1 MKNVLSVDVE
11 DWYHILEVAS
21 APDISEWNSLS
32 SSVERNFR
40 KLLDMFSENNVHV
53 TCFFLGY
60 VAERFPQLV
69 REAYDHG
76 HEIASHGYAHRLIY
90 TMTPES
96 FLEDARKSKDI
107 LENVTGRQVLGY
119 RAPGFSVTQDTPWF
133 FDKTLEA
140 GYRYDSSVFPAPRQH
155 GGLETDQLAPYIT
168 DNGLIEFPITVAS
181 ILGQR
186 CCFFG
191 GGYLRLSPYRVV
203 RQMCHKV
210 MNEKRPVVFYVHP
223 REIDPG
229 HPRLNLG
236 LKRAFKS
243 YVNLKTTEPKLRS
256 IMNDFELTTF
266 ANFIAENSSLS
277 GDKKVQRKPPQAEET
292 KPASVSEIA

>member
-21 APDISEWNSLS
+21 APDISEWNSLP

-40 KLLDMFSENNVHV
+40 KLLDMFSEKNVQV
-53 TCFFLGY
+53 TCFFLAY

-69 REAYDHG
+69 REAYDRG

-90 TMTPES
+90 TMSPQA
-96 FLEDARKSKDI
+96 FLEDARKSKNI
-107 LENVTGRQVLGY
+107 LENIIGSPVLGY
-119 RAPGFSVTQDTPWF
+119 RAPGFSVTPDTPWF

-155 GGLETDQLAPYIT
+155 GGLETNHLAPHMT
-168 DNGLIEFPITVAS
+168 DTGLIEFPITVSS
-181 ILGQR
+181 ILGTR

-191 GGYLRLSPYRVV
+191 GGYLRLFPYPVV

-210 MNEKRPVVFYVHP
+210 MSEKRPVIFYIHP
-223 REIDPG
+223 REIDPN
-229 HPRLNLG
+229 HPRLSLG

-256 IMNDFELTTF
+256 IMNDFAVTTF
-266 ANFIAENSSLS
+266 ANFIAENSSLF
-277 GDKKVQRKPPQAEET
+277 GEEKIQRKPPQGEEA
-292 KPASVSEIA
+292 KPATVSEVA